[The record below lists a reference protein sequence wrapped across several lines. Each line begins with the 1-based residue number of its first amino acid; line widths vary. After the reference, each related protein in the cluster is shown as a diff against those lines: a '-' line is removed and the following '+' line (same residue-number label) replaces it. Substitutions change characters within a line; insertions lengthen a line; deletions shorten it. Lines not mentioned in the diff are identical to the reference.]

1 MADESEREL
10 VARLP
15 HPDSL
20 CVRCAAR
27 RLVAGRATV
36 FVLCTAL
43 PQKYPP
49 QPVRACVAFEACEGE
64 ASSD

>member
-1 MADESEREL
+1 VTADGDRERDP
-10 VARLP
+10 APRLP

-20 CVRCAAR
+20 CVRCAAC
-27 RLVAGRATV
+27 RLVPGRATV

-49 QPVRACVAFEACEGE
+49 QPVRRCAAFHAAGG
-64 ASSD
+64 

>member
-1 MADESEREL
+1 VTAEDEAERSP
-10 VARLP
+10 RLP

-20 CVRCAAR
+20 CVRCAAV
-27 RLVAGRATV
+27 RLVPGRATV

-49 QPVRACVAFEACEGE
+49 QPVRACAAFRASDVAREER
-64 ASSD
+64 